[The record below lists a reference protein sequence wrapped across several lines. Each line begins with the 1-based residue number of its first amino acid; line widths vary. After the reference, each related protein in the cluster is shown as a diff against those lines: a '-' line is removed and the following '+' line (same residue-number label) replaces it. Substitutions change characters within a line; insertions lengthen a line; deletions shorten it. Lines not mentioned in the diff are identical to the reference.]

1 MEAQGLRTTHLQIRY
16 WMSFILRILGGVLKA
31 VHLKGT
37 LESKVKMNWLSMGL
51 LVSDTWN
58 EKIGLLLPMEDKMRK
73 IVPLGRMKFSFH
85 CVGVILEV
93 QKKTDSFFH

>member
-1 MEAQGLRTTHLQIRY
+1 M
-16 WMSFILRILGGVLKA
+16 LKA

-51 LVSDTWN
+51 LVSDIWN
-58 EKIGLLLPMEDKMRK
+58 EKIGLLLHMQNKM

-85 CVGVILEV
+85 GGVILEV
-93 QKKTDSFFH
+93 QKN